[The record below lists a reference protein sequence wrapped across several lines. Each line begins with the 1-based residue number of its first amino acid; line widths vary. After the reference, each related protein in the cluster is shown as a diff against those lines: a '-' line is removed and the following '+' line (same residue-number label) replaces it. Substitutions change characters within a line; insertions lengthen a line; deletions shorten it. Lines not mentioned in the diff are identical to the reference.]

1 MVILI
6 FCCDNW
12 GSEKLRH
19 LPRIAQL
26 DVSEPGCEPKT
37 VRPQSLWTSTN
48 HVATLCVKNSAG
60 ACGGHRAEQALGSPT
75 GPCYLVKG
83 EQI

>member
-12 GSEKLRH
+12 GSEKLSH

-26 DVSEPGCEPKT
+26 VVSEPGCEPKT
-37 VRPQSLWTSTN
+37 ISPQSLWTFTY
-48 HVATLCVKNSAG
+48 HVATLCAKNSTV
-60 ACGGHRAEQALGSPT
+60 ACGGHRVERALGSPT
-75 GPCYLVKG
+75 LD
-83 EQI
+83 IW